1 MTLVLTVFD
10 LVSTCEPLNTTS
22 GVCLTKLPTSA
33 FQRAS
38 NKETEQFYSTDSSL
52 TKCVRLFSM
61 FLSVPEK
68 TIWKLDN
75 ENILVVMIIRLK
87 RNISIFV

>member
-1 MTLVLTVFD
+1 
-10 LVSTCEPLNTTS
+10 
-22 GVCLTKLPTSA
+22 
-33 FQRAS
+33 
-38 NKETEQFYSTDSSL
+38 
-52 TKCVRLFSM
+52 M

-87 RNISIFV
+87 RNISIFVQVSQHLLR

>member
-1 MTLVLTVFD
+1 
-10 LVSTCEPLNTTS
+10 
-22 GVCLTKLPTSA
+22 
-33 FQRAS
+33 
-38 NKETEQFYSTDSSL
+38 
-52 TKCVRLFSM
+52 M